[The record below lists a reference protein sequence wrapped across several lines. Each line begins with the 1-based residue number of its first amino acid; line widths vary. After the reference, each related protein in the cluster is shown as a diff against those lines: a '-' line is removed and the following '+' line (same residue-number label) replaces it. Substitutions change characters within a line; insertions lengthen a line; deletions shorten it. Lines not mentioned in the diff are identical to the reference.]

1 MTIDIR
7 VLGPG
12 CYRCEALY
20 ERTLEAVEG
29 LGLDASV
36 RKVEDV
42 GEMLAMGILAS
53 PALVIEGQ
61 LAIAGHVPTVARL
74 REFLQE
80 VLGAADATG
89 ERPPAAGPGEAP
101 LPLR

>member
-29 LGLDASV
+29 LGLAASV
-36 RKVEDV
+36 RKVEDI

-53 PALVIEGQ
+53 PALVIDGH
-61 LAIAGHVPTVARL
+61 LAMAGHVPTVGRL
-74 REFLQE
+74 RGLLQE
-80 VLGAADATG
+80 VLAATDGAGD
-89 ERPPAAGPGEAP
+89 PPAAGPSGAP
-101 LPLR
+101 LPRR